1 MRPTCERSLVR
12 SPLRHFSFLLVFPE
26 MSVFRPAL
34 ENCNSNFDVTRPT
47 PSPACLRLWST
58 NYAVST
64 VSYRA
69 SARIQVDFGPPR
81 AKIESLKVSIDYDS
95 HLEQA
100 SVLGLSGTFLIIGED
115 FLLVPG

>member
-1 MRPTCERSLVR
+1 MVNELRSYHGNL
-12 SPLRHFSFLLVFPE
+12 S
-26 MSVFRPAL
+26 
-34 ENCNSNFDVTRPT
+34 
-47 PSPACLRLWST
+47 
-58 NYAVST
+58 
-64 VSYRA
+64 SYRA

-100 SVLGLSGTFLIIGED
+100 SVLGLSGTYLIIGED